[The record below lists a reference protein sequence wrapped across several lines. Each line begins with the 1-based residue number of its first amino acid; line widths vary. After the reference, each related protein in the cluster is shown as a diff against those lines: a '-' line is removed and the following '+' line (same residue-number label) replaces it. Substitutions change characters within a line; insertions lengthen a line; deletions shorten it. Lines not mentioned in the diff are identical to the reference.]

1 MQTAKFFSVKLD
13 VNKTTLKNYENSTLK
28 KKEKKNPCLCMKTAL
43 QM

>member
-28 KKEKKNPCLCMKTAL
+28 KKEKKIHAFV
-43 QM
+43 